1 MCFYCRPNCLNHL
14 LEAAPLSAEWVPGT
28 VLSFCQIATATCHQ
42 QHFKIIES
50 KSMLQFYPLSLVA
63 SFPYKC
69 LFKLLSCK
77 IKSTTSD
84 LVGGGATLILNCAHW
99 EIRYRHR
106 PNPSSP
112 AWPPPRRQKPR
123 WRRRREQRPDS
134 TGSTRRRVTPLT
146 TLWELSGML
155 KRISN
160 DQFKPLCNAHCQC
173 IAIQMLCFNS
183 ML

>member
-1 MCFYCRPNCLNHL
+1 MCSYCRPNCLNHL
-14 LEAAPLSAEWVPGT
+14 LEAAPLSSELVPGT
-28 VLSFCQIATATCHQ
+28 VLSFCHIATATCHQ

-50 KSMLQFYPLSLVA
+50 KSMLPFYHLSFL
-63 SFPYKC
+63 SFPYPFNVSSSSC
-69 LFKLLSCK
+69 LIRVKALP
-77 IKSTTSD
+77 
-84 LVGGGATLILNCAHW
+84 LVGGGATLILSCAHW

-123 WRRRREQRPDS
+123 WRRRREQRPGS
-134 TGSTRRRVTPLT
+134 TGSTRRRATRLT

-160 DQFKPLCNAHCQC
+160 DQFKPLRNAHCQC
-173 IAIQMLCFNS
+173 IAIQMLCFIPCF
-183 ML
+183 